1 MHYIT
6 YMKKFK
12 LLIFLFAALNFSL
25 LFGGAF
31 IQFFVADSDGDNIT
45 LSWQTSNE
53 QNVQQFEILRGPDR
67 DNLTSIAS
75 IASQGNNSSYTY
87 IDKNAYKTNSSFY
100 SYGLVIVD
108 NDGSKSEPITIGVS
122 HNGVSSVK
130 RTWGSI
136 KALFR

>member
-1 MHYIT
+1 
-6 YMKKFK
+6 MKKFK
-12 LLIFLFAALNFSL
+12 LLIVLTIALNFSI

-31 IQFFVADSDGDNIT
+31 VQFFGVDSNGDNIT
-45 LSWQTSNE
+45 LTWQTTNE
-53 QNVQQFEILRGPDR
+53 ENVKEFEILRGADK
-67 DNLTSIAS
+67 DNLAS
-75 IASQGNNSSYTY
+75 ISIVASKGNNSSYTY

-108 NDGSKSEPITIGVS
+108 IDGSKSEPITRGVS
-122 HNGVSSVK
+122 HNGVSGVK

>member
-1 MHYIT
+1 
-6 YMKKFK
+6 MKKFK
-12 LLIFLFAALNFSL
+12 LLILLTIALNFSVL
-25 LFGGAF
+25 LGGAF
-31 IQFFVADSDGDNIT
+31 VQYFVADSNGDNISLT
-45 LSWQTSNE
+45 WQTTNE
-53 QNVQQFEILRGPDR
+53 ENVQQFEILRGSDK
-67 DNLTSIAS
+67 DNLMTLAT

-108 NDGSKSEPITIGVS
+108 LDGSKSEPMTIGVN
-122 HNGVSSVK
+122 HNVLGIK